1 MIPAGAPVHV
11 NFLWFIPILSVM
23 MFVHEFGHFLTAR
36 LSGITVQEFGF
47 GLPPRIWG
55 YKAKNG
61 VIYSINWIPFGAF
74 VKMLGEEDPSAPGSF
89 ASKPRGIRA
98 IVLAAGS
105 GMNFLLAVLAFS
117 LVYVVGVPGVP
128 PDGQVNVAE
137 VAPDSPA
144 QAAGLQSGDRIV
156 SLDGQP
162 VTVQSFR
169 DATQSHLDQPIQI
182 DVQRGDQ
189 TIQTSLTPRSNPP
202 EGQGAIGIV
211 ISGGLVH
218 LNPLLAVKAGFM
230 NTIGVIVAT
239 LSVPKMLLEGSLP
252 LSDARLV
259 GLVGMA
265 QATSETVSY
274 VTDTGFW
281 FPIFWLTG
289 LFSAG
294 LSIANMLPIP
304 ALDGGRL
311 FFVILEWIRGRRI
324 PPEREA
330 AYHFV
335 GIVVLLTI
343 MVIISFN
350 DLISPL
356 PAINWGGR

>member
-1 MIPAGAPVHV
+1 MNI
-11 NFLWFIPILSVM
+11 LWFVPILSVM
-23 MFVHEFGHFLTAR
+23 MFVHEFGHFITAR
-36 LSGITVQEFGF
+36 MSGITVLEFGF
-47 GLPPRIWG
+47 GLPPRLWG
-55 YKAKNG
+55 FKRNG

-98 IVLAAGS
+98 IVLSAGS
-105 GMNFLLAVLAFS
+105 AMNFLLAVVAFS
-117 LVYVVGVPGVP
+117 MVYIVGVPGVA
-128 PDGQVNVAE
+128 PDSAVTVAE

-144 QAAGLQSGDRIV
+144 QQAGLQPGDVIV
-156 SLDGQP
+156 GFDGQP
-162 VTVQSFR
+162 VNVQSFR
-169 DATQSHLDQPIQI
+169 DATTAHLDQPIQI
-182 DVQRGDQ
+182 DVQRGEQ
-189 TIQTSLTPRSNPP
+189 TQTATLTPRSNPP
-202 EGQGAIGIV
+202 DGQGAIGIV
-211 ISGGLVH
+211 ISGGLIRLSPLVALQQGLNQTVH
-218 LNPLLAVKAGFM
+218 V
-230 NTIGVIVAT
+230 IGVT
-239 LSVPKMLLEGSLP
+239 LSVPKMLLEGTIAP
-252 LSDARLV
+252 SDARLV

-274 VTDTGFW
+274 VADTGFW
-281 FPIFWLTG
+281 YPLFVLTG

-350 DLISPL
+350 DLLSPM
-356 PAINWGGR
+356 PAINWGGPTPTP